1 MLTLLTLVIRK
12 GTQIC
17 FPFLI
22 RLRPWGVSW
31 ISMSVFQ
38 FVLRPSSLPPLW
50 FMFYLFFLFL
60 SCTGSQFPY
69 FPMMVMMID
78 ALFFFF
84 SQFPLLLRR
93 RSHVSILSFLLF
105 HFAVYFAFIFS
116 PPFPIHLSFIS
127 VCPRFV
133 PFSFHSLTF
142 LPSIEASKYES
153 LNCSCFCLI
162 LYMEP
167 INYPCCYFIVDP
179 SLLWCRQMFIVAPSY
194 LPHHWSRV
202 RVERGSLRQP
212 VGHLR
217 PISGDWK
224 IPACVGGRD
233 IHLPPLEHRLG
244 MLTTQPRPLFFEV

>member
-22 RLRPWGVSW
+22 RLCPWGVSW
-31 ISMSVFQ
+31 ISMAVFQ

-116 PPFPIHLSFIS
+116 PPFPIHPLFHFSVSSLRSFLL
-127 VCPRFV
+127 
-133 PFSFHSLTF
+133 PFSYISSL
-142 LPSIEASKYES
+142 
-153 LNCSCFCLI
+153 
-162 LYMEP
+162 
-167 INYPCCYFIVDP
+167 
-179 SLLWCRQMFIVAPSY
+179 
-194 LPHHWSRV
+194 HWSF
-202 RVERGSLRQP
+202 E
-212 VGHLR
+212 
-217 PISGDWK
+217 IWEFK
-224 IPACVGGRD
+224 
-233 IHLPPLEHRLG
+233 
-244 MLTTQPRPLFFEV
+244 LFMFLSNSVYGAD